1 MKTLWFPSNC
11 WPYNIKSLFLRIL
24 ARNVRP
30 AGGPA
35 AVGPRLPVDLSHP
48 RHAIV
53 AWQGWDLRDVGRD
66 IGTEGAVLT
75 VLDPTFV
82 KRVDRTRQS
91 DAGFSKQLGHPIRR
105 HQIMKVFPNQNS
117 NFAKWTLPV
126 GDWWFLTCDHSE
138 WTPCKSKTTKIIVFW
153 KCWLQIPT
161 KRMVS
166 FSFKTM
172 KLIANLELQ
181 GTVWKRDQPTL
192 RSSWII
198 PVNLHDPQ
206 ILT

>member
-1 MKTLWFPSNC
+1 MKILWFPSNLLALQKKTF
-11 WPYNIKSLFLRIL
+11 ISEAL

-30 AGGPA
+30 GGTPPRWTQA
-35 AVGPRLPVDLSHP
+35 ASWPLTSEA
-48 RHAIV
+48 RHRCLTGLRPPWRW
-53 AWQGWDLRDVGRD
+53 AWHRHGRRGVHSP
-66 IGTEGAVLT
+66 GTHFCEASGGHDRAV
-75 VLDPTFV
+75 F
-82 KRVDRTRQS
+82 
-91 DAGFSKQLGHPIRR
+91 FSKQVGTSNAWR
-105 HQIMKVFPNQNS
+105 HQIKWLPNQNS
-117 NFAKWTLPV
+117 NFAKGSLPV
-126 GDWWFLTCDHSE
+126 GEWWFLTCDHSE